1 MCVSLVLL
9 KCKLNRVSDYFR
21 CKLVGQCRDGGGHI
35 SYSPWGS
42 RWHASTEGFMMCA
55 STKESR
61 KEASA
66 ASMTEQWRLSS
77 EDKCPLGGTEARFS
91 SSLFYFSL
99 DVVVFP
105 QTHFF
110 LAWFYTKSS
119 HLSLPFQPH
128 LHLRKVY
135 LFVWLFISMA
145 IPIVKFWK
153 ILNVHNDS
161 SHALPLGHHSWN
173 PLRFSLGLMLA
184 QRETTST
191 LLQ

>member
-21 CKLVGQCRDGGGHI
+21 CKLVGQCRDGGRHV

-77 EDKCPLGGTEARFS
+77 EDKCPLGGTGAHFS

-110 LAWFYTKSS
+110 FFFFSLVYTKSS

-128 LHLRKVY
+128 LRLRKVY
-135 LFVWLFISMA
+135 LFVWLFLVWPFQLSSFGRFLMSTM
-145 IPIVKFWK
+145 IPVMPF
-153 ILNVHNDS
+153 
-161 SHALPLGHHSWN
+161 P
-173 PLRFSLGLMLA
+173 
-184 QRETTST
+184 
-191 LLQ
+191 